1 MKRKAKIAS
10 LLLTAVLLCSL
21 CACGETD
28 KTKATT
34 GALSTTVHTVTTA
47 PKRVP
52 TLADCTAVDGM
63 VSHTSAKNYSYA
75 EANGVVSTRNLLFVP
90 AGTVIGSEKRM
101 AVYTYD
107 TDLLLDT
114 ALVKACGQSTVGEYI
129 VMMAEGSLTI
139 PADCYIRVS
148 VQESLESVTLTYP
161 AAREKE
167 VRVYNVEYETYQ
179 RDYDRI
185 LPLVSASKDTVN
197 YVFITDVHHDQN
209 NISAAQRASLK
220 KQVQQAVKMAN
231 ESDAIDFVV
240 VGGDN
245 TSGHYPN
252 KQTSLN
258 YTNAVFAPLKECKK
272 PVLMLMGNH
281 DDNSYSCNEKKYVQ
295 ADADNLI
302 SKVQWNNAILKV
314 YAPEN
319 IVHDSKNENSAYY
332 YYDLPGKKTRLV
344 CLDAID
350 YAQETDENGTIL
362 ASSLELNDTGNS
374 RVGRSS
380 WGYSARQLQWLA
392 TEALTAGEGWDYI
405 FLSHMNAQSSYRYG
419 DELLQM
425 MTAFR
430 ERTSY
435 TDDEIGTVDFTA
447 ATGEILVYQH
457 GHGHAEMTT
466 LLDGP
471 DVWRVETATANIAQ
485 LTNNKKGSAN
495 YRAFETDTECC
506 FDVMAVGKDV
516 VKKYAFGAGKDAELT
531 E

>member
-1 MKRKAKIAS
+1 MA
-10 LLLTAVLLCSL
+10 LLCSL
-21 CACGETD
+21 CACGKTD
-28 KTKATT
+28 ATE
-34 GALSTTVHTVTTA
+34 AATTVHTVPTA

-52 TLADCTAVDGM
+52 TPVDCGTVDGM
-63 VSHTSAKNYSYA
+63 VSHTSAKAYSYV
-75 EANGVVSTRNLLFVP
+75 ESDGIVSTRNLLFIP
-90 AGTVIGSEKRM
+90 AGTVIASEKRM
-101 AVYTYD
+101 SVYTYD
-107 TDLLLDT
+107 TQLSLDT
-114 ALVKACGQSTVGEYI
+114 ALVKDCGQSTVGDYI

-139 PADCYIRVS
+139 PKDCYIRVA
-148 VQESLESVTLTYP
+148 VEESLENVTLTYP
-161 AAREKE
+161 TARENE
-167 VRVYNVEYETYQ
+167 VRVYDVEYETYG

-185 LPLVSASKDTVN
+185 LPLVTASKDTVN
-197 YVFITDVHHDQN
+197 YLFITDVHYDQN
-209 NISAAQRASLK
+209 TISAVQRASLK
-220 KQVQQAVKMAN
+220 KQIQQAVKMAN
-231 ESDAIDFVV
+231 ECDTIDFVV
-240 VGGDN
+240 IGGDN
-245 TSGHYPN
+245 TSGHYPD
-252 KQTSLN
+252 KQTALK
-258 YTNAVFAPLKECKK
+258 YTNALFEPLKECQK

-281 DDNSYSCNEKKYVQ
+281 DDNSYSSNEKEFVQ

-302 SKVQWNNAILKV
+302 SKVQWNNEMLKV
-314 YAPEN
+314 YSPEN

-350 YAQETDENGTIL
+350 YAQETDGNGTIL
-362 ASSLELNDTGNS
+362 ASSLGLNDEGNS
-374 RVGRSS
+374 EVGRTA
-380 WGYSARQLQWLA
+380 WGYSAHQLQWLA
-392 TEALTAGEGWDYI
+392 TEALTAGEGWDYL

-425 MTAFR
+425 MTAFK
-430 ERTSY
+430 ERTTY

-457 GHGHAEMTT
+457 GHGHAELMTM
-466 LLDGP
+466 LDGP

-506 FDVMAVGKDV
+506 FDVMVVGKKV